1 MVVDHDLMEKVI
13 MDRRVLHFS
22 DEFTFDIHG
31 RKRMCFG
38 RFTLTHLLLQTLA
51 HLHSSNQNRILSD
64 IEPWHKFPSFT
75 SSANSK
81 YELDS

>member
-1 MVVDHDLMEKVI
+1 MDCDGDCYGDYYGDADHDLMEKVI

-38 RFTLTHLLLQTLA
+38 LNTLI
-51 HLHSSNQNRILSD
+51 HLHTWLV
-64 IEPWHKFPSFT
+64 
-75 SSANSK
+75 
-81 YELDS
+81 L